1 MPFAITHYV
10 TQSNYFVKYLH
21 WNNNGIMDGFID
33 FKNNMPFLDDEYE
46 LRKKIYGKR
55 SHVYTSSNDFI
66 WSNQSFTILAKSLF
80 KQINGFFLPESSYNE
95 KTMKM
100 LDVYYPR
107 ALQWFTTEQL
117 PHEEIEEITIGKIF
131 SRTNNRA
138 ISFSLVST
146 IITHIF
152 THWHTYLRRHRFE

>member
-1 MPFAITHYV
+1 M
-10 TQSNYFVKYLH
+10 
-21 WNNNGIMDGFID
+21 
-33 FKNNMPFLDDEYE
+33 
-46 LRKKIYGKR
+46 
-55 SHVYTSSNDFI
+55 
-66 WSNQSFTILAKSLF
+66 
-80 KQINGFFLPESSYNE
+80 PESSYNE

-107 ALQWFTTEQL
+107 ALQWFTAEQL
-117 PHEEIEEITIGKIF
+117 AHEEIEEITIDKIF